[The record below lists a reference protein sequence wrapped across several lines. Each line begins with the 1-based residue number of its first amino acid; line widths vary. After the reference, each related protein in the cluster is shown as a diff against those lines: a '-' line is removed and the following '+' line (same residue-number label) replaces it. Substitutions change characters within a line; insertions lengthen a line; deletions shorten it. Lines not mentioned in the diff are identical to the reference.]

1 MLRPPASRRALR
13 DAPIGSS
20 SAETAGPVASD
31 GTFLT
36 AREELAAFAPVPVTL
51 VGGLRPFAFTPTFAG
66 EAATDSAAAF
76 GGAPIS
82 TRALPL
88 RAGCFAAL
96 KTGYEFFLTSA
107 SVDLASIPPNLIRQA
122 RDWAMGSSLR
132 SPSSCEVTGTSAAP
146 AVLVGLRPPARFG
159 RAALVTFEAR
169 FLIGLGE
176 AAWDAYLD
184 GTLKLLD
191 ESSFPSTKVIKAFPA
206 LSTCLGALKT
216 LTPLFLAT
224 ASVI

>member
-1 MLRPPASRRALR
+1 M
-13 DAPIGSS
+13 
-20 SAETAGPVASD
+20 
-31 GTFLT
+31 
-36 AREELAAFAPVPVTL
+36 
-51 VGGLRPFAFTPTFAG
+51 
-66 EAATDSAAAF
+66 
-76 GGAPIS
+76 
-82 TRALPL
+82 
-88 RAGCFAAL
+88 
-96 KTGYEFFLTSA
+96 
-107 SVDLASIPPNLIRQA
+107 
-122 RDWAMGSSLR
+122 
-132 SPSSCEVTGTSAAP
+132 TGTSAAP
-146 AVLVGLRPPARFG
+146 AVLVGLRPPARFD

-224 ASVI
+224 ASVIWELKPPALTRSCIESAIGSSTPAKFSFNATDDSSPSPAPFAADLRGAILLAAVAGLVAGLAAREAAVPAAAVAGLADADPFWLEPSVKSTKAAPLVVSFAAL